1 MVIKILTFLLITFLS
16 FNVYAERS
24 HIELAIQYSE
34 AALYAKDEKSLA
46 EHAQEAKIH
55 ANAAKNEK
63 INNKHLLEGI
73 QSLDDAGREAQAGK
87 MNAATKAAKAA
98 LDHFKRATR

>member
-1 MVIKILTFLLITFLS
+1 MVIKILTLLLITFLS

-34 AALYAKDEKSLA
+34 AALYAKDEKSLV

-63 INNKHLLEGI
+63 VDNKHLLKGI
-73 QSLDDAGREAQAGK
+73 ERLDNAGREAQAGK

-98 LDHFKRATR
+98 LYHFKLSTR